1 MTSRFIRCINGHVFD
16 ANAHGACPTCGWSEK
31 EAAPASSPEEES
43 GRGKQATPLP
53 PEPNPTRRLLV
64 LAAASAGVALAGAG
78 TYAVLSRC
86 GGPLGTACPTPDLP
100 EPKPEPRQQATAGL
114 EPGSE
119 PKREPKS
126 EPKSEAQPDPKS
138 EPKAETGPPRFA
150 DLEPLEQSEQLAVA
164 RALGL
169 SPFLTQM
176 VLVVRAIHLSRANPR
191 DLAAKRYLVPFVKA
205 NQPLALSEAGSAV
218 HYGNAV
224 RQDDAAA
231 RDYLKRAADFG
242 VVSARVELAEMLLAG
257 QGGPRDEKA
266 AGDLLVLAARAGS
279 EHALNLLSTI
289 GRGRGTEPTA
299 TDLEGPVNQRNWS
312 QVKPI
317 ATNLA
322 DAQIAQGYNAM
333 GLWSRFGPNRSAAEE
348 TQWYRKAVALG
359 LSISMR
365 NMAWDE
371 THPSSGAANFVEAI
385 AWRQLERLYV
395 VPRGSANAIGLAI
408 WEQSGFLDRTQWS
421 KLRTLFAGI
430 DIAGPRGA

>member
-1 MTSRFIRCINGHVFD
+1 MFD
-16 ANAHGACPTCGWSEK
+16 AHAHGACPTCGWTEK
-31 EAAPASSPEEES
+31 EAAPASSPEENS
-43 GRGKQATPLP
+43 GRKKQATPLP

-64 LAAASAGVALAGAG
+64 LAAASAGVVAATAGAYG
-78 TYAVLSRC
+78 FLSRC
-86 GGPLGTACPTPDLP
+86 GGPLGTDCLP
-100 EPKPEPRQQATAGL
+100 PPPPAPEPRQQAEAK
-114 EPGSE
+114 SAA
-119 PKREPKS
+119 KS
-126 EPKSEAQPDPKS
+126 EPKP
-138 EPKAETGPPRFA
+138 EPKADPKPEPKAEPEARPETGPPRFA

-169 SPFLTQM
+169 SAFLTQM
-176 VLVVRAIHLSRANPR
+176 VLMARAIHLSRANPK
-191 DLAAKRYLVPFVKA
+191 DLTAKRYLVPFVSA
-205 NQPLALSEAGSAV
+205 NQPLALSEAGSAA

-231 RDYLKRAADFG
+231 REYLKRAADFG

-289 GRGRGTEPTA
+289 GRGRGSEPTA
-299 TDLEGPVNQRNWS
+299 SDLDGPVNQRNWS

-348 TQWYRKAVALG
+348 QQWYRKAVALG
-359 LSISMR
+359 LPISMR

-371 THPSSGAANFVEAI
+371 THPTSGGANFVEAI

-395 VPRGSANAIGLAI
+395 VERGSANAIGLAI
-408 WEQSGFLDRTQWS
+408 WDQSGFLDRSQWS

-430 DIAGPRGA
+430 DIAGPKGA